1 MKPLKQLNL
10 AMTYIEDNLSKEIDF
25 QMVAQLACCSEYHF
39 RRLFS
44 FLSGMTLSEYIR
56 QRRLSQAALELCNA
70 DVKIIDVAMKYGY
83 SSLDAFTR
91 AFQGSMASLREQ
103 TIGTALKA
111 ILQWHSTD
119 KRRKQDGLSHCWKEA
134 FI

>member
-83 SSLDAFTR
+83 SSPDAFTR
-91 AFQGSMASLREQ
+91 AFQGFHGVTPREAK

-111 ILQWHSTD
+111 IPPMTFQLTI
-119 KRRKQDGLSHCWKEA
+119 KG
-134 FI
+134 